1 MSSPLSSPA
10 PTDSVIIRRADPE
23 QDEQYIDEL
32 CRIINTAYRSD
43 QGWTHESH
51 LIRENRISK
60 EEARDV
66 LHDSVN
72 PLLLALDRDTLQPIG
87 TLQLEAAEHYEDLE
101 EYRGEG
107 YESPTLTESF
117 PKTQQ
122 VFLRLISVDPKQQ
135 SRGIG
140 RKLVDAGLHYAR
152 ETMGRK
158 QAVVY
163 VIYQRKEL
171 CDWYKRIGFVDYG
184 EKIAYPDP
192 QRLKQDD
199 VHFSVLRLTL

>member
-1 MSSPLSSPA
+1 MDTLSS
-10 PTDSVIIRRADPE
+10 
-23 QDEQYIDEL
+23 L
-32 CRIINTAYRSD
+32 D

-60 EEARDV
+60 EEAKDV

-72 PLLLALDRDTLQPIG
+72 PLLLALDKDTHQLIG
-87 TLQLEAAEHYEDLE
+87 TLQVEAAEHYEDLE
-101 EYRGEG
+101 EYKGEG
-107 YESPTLTESF
+107 YEPPTLAESSL
-117 PKTQQ
+117 KTQQ

-140 RKLVDAGLHYAR
+140 RKLVDAGLQYAR

-163 VIYQRKEL
+163 VIYQRQEL

-192 QRLKQDD
+192 QKLKQDD
-199 VHFSVLRLTL
+199 VHFSVLKLTL